1 MSFFKTTMTL
11 AAASLPS
18 LVPSFTPTQVTQ
30 LCSLNPQTV
39 LPGIPTLL
47 YSFDFDASSK
57 SELAKPQVSF
67 AQPKWVHSIQPNVC
81 NPGRR
86 PRDSFCLGQVK
97 ILAILTRSLI
107 TTRGFRS
114 WKPASYRDPGPDYQE
129 PAPASTAQHQARDP
143 ASHAASGAGRG
154 ARRLVG
160 PQWAGAVECPC
171 AGAWLGK
178 ASVHLGKEVG
188 SRWQWREPSLG
199 EGESRGPVRA
209 SRSPKSLLRLR
220 GPCSSAI
227 PRRRAPSRVYTGIW
241 KIHWDV

>member
-1 MSFFKTTMTL
+1 MSLSSPFLTSLHPTTHRSCISHVPKYLGFSLTFLMHSDLLQSTLENTHHVTLQLKIIQCFLQESSNSMSFFKTTMTL

-47 YSFDFDASSK
+47 YSFDFDAPSK

-86 PRDSFCLGQVK
+86 PRDSFCFGQVK

-114 WKPASYRDPGPDYQE
+114 
-129 PAPASTAQHQARDP
+129 
-143 ASHAASGAGRG
+143 
-154 ARRLVG
+154 
-160 PQWAGAVECPC
+160 
-171 AGAWLGK
+171 
-178 ASVHLGKEVG
+178 
-188 SRWQWREPSLG
+188 
-199 EGESRGPVRA
+199 
-209 SRSPKSLLRLR
+209 
-220 GPCSSAI
+220 
-227 PRRRAPSRVYTGIW
+227 
-241 KIHWDV
+241 